1 MAEQD
6 PATVRASPDPDQVEL
21 GQAFRVGAEGDEAV
35 QLMVTLLDR
44 QDAALPIRRLRDWGL
59 GLAKVQFGETVVDVG
74 SGTGTML
81 RELGT
86 LVGPGGRAVGV
97 EPNPRLRAVATERA
111 TASANISV
119 IDGLAG
125 TLPFDDESV
134 DLVWCE
140 RVLQHLTD
148 PQGAFT
154 EFARVLRPGGRAV
167 VLDSDHASRV
177 ISDIDFEVEA
187 KILDAFIQVMPNA
200 RAARHIPRQ
209 AMAAGF
215 TVDPDIGSAALLLPT
230 RPRGRPVLVGGRC
243 PACGD
248 TRVDQPGRGG
258 RGLSGASSRRR
269 GGLRLRGGHRLR
281 VPAAEARLTRSES
294 RVRSRVV

>member
-1 MAEQD
+1 MAKQD
-6 PATVRASPDPDQVEL
+6 PATVTGSTDTDQVKL

-35 QLMVTLLDR
+35 HLMVTLLDR

-59 GLAKVQFGETVVDVG
+59 GLAKVQLGETVVDVG

-81 RELGT
+81 REFGT

-97 EPNPRLRAVATERA
+97 EPNPRLRAVAAQRA

-119 IDGLAG
+119 IGGLAEL
-125 TLPFDDESV
+125 LPFDDDSV

-177 ISDIDFEVEA
+177 TSDIDYDVEA
-187 KILDAFIQVMPNA
+187 KMLEAFIRVTPNA

-209 AMAAGF
+209 AMTAGF
-215 TVDPDIGSAALLLPT
+215 TVDSDIGSAALLLPT
-230 RPRGRPVLVGGRC
+230 LPEGGPSLLEVGARHAVTLGLISQDEADEASRTHR
-243 PACGD
+243 AAAVAGYAFAAV
-248 TRVDQPGRGG
+248 TVFGFLLRKPG
-258 RGLSGASSRRR
+258 
-269 GGLRLRGGHRLR
+269 
-281 VPAAEARLTRSES
+281 
-294 RVRSRVV
+294 

>member
-1 MAEQD
+1 
-6 PATVRASPDPDQVEL
+6 
-21 GQAFRVGAEGDEAV
+21 
-35 QLMVTLLDR
+35 MVTLLDR

-81 RELGT
+81 REFGT

-111 TASANISV
+111 AASANISV

-148 PQGAFT
+148 PQG
-154 EFARVLRPGGRAV
+154 
-167 VLDSDHASRV
+167 
-177 ISDIDFEVEA
+177 
-187 KILDAFIQVMPNA
+187 
-200 RAARHIPRQ
+200 
-209 AMAAGF
+209 
-215 TVDPDIGSAALLLPT
+215 GSAF
-230 RPRGRPVLVGGRC
+230 
-243 PACGD
+243 
-248 TRVDQPGRGG
+248 
-258 RGLSGASSRRR
+258 
-269 GGLRLRGGHRLR
+269 
-281 VPAAEARLTRSES
+281 
-294 RVRSRVV
+294 

>member
-1 MAEQD
+1 MVEQD
-6 PATVRASPDPDQVEL
+6 PATVRANPDPDQVKL

-35 QLMVTLLDR
+35 KLMVTLLDR

-74 SGTGTML
+74 SGTGTLL
-81 RELGT
+81 REFGT

-111 TASANISV
+111 AASANISV

-148 PQGAFT
+148 PQGAFA
-154 EFARVLRPGGRAV
+154 EFARVLRPGDERSSSTPTTPARVDLRHRPRGRGQDPGR
-167 VLDSDHASRV
+167 LHPGHAERSSGPAHPASGDGGR
-177 ISDIDFEVEA
+177 IHRR
-187 KILDAFIQVMPNA
+187 P
-200 RAARHIPRQ
+200 RHRL
-209 AMAAGF
+209 
-215 TVDPDIGSAALLLPT
+215 AALLLPT
-230 RPRGRPVLVGGRC
+230 VPEGGPSLLEVGARHAVTLGLISQEEADEVARAHRARP
-243 PACGD
+243 
-248 TRVDQPGRGG
+248 
-258 RGLSGASSRRR
+258 

-281 VPAAEARLTRSES
+281 VPAAEARLTRSEC
-294 RVRSRVV
+294 